1 MGLTATHHYPAPSG
15 GRRPIVDPL
24 TGRRMAPP
32 RITGTMTHRPETRD
46 NRGQDCIH
54 RAGRASR
61 VVALARDTGMITD
74 HGRIVTLDPRVVK
87 VLQGR
92 W

>member
-15 GRRPIVDPL
+15 GRRPIVDPI
-24 TGRRMAPP
+24 TGRRMTPP
-32 RITGTMTHRPETRD
+32 RNAGTMIHRPETRD
-46 NRGQDCIH
+46 NRNLDTAH
-54 RAGRASR
+54 RNGRQAR
-61 VVALARDTGMITD
+61 MVALARDTGMISD
-74 HGRIVTLDPRVVK
+74 RGRIEILDPRVVK